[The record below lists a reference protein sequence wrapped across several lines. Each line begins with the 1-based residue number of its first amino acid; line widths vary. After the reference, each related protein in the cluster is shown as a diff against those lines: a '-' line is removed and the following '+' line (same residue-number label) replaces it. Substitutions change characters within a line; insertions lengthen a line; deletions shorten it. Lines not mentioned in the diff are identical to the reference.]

1 MKKSKISIKWQLFGY
16 LFILVGVL
24 LIVLWLFQI
33 VFMERFYKKI
43 KTKEIKEV
51 AKRIEENIDSSQLI
65 SIINQSVE
73 NKNLC
78 IILTNAQGKIIYG
91 ANTIGPDARIMNLN
105 PVQYW
110 RLGKLSEQSGGA
122 VLIYDNNQYPFG
134 YGDTSQFYNTPGTIY
149 KHYLRNAKAE
159 SVIYIK
165 QVIFGNQEAI
175 LLINSMI
182 APVHATITTIRQ
194 QLIYMTLIMISLAF
208 MLSIYIAKKIASPII
223 EINQLAKGLSDN
235 QESIVFEEKGY
246 KEIAELSYTLTHASK
261 ELLKTENFRRELIA
275 NISHDL
281 RTPLTL
287 ISGYAEMMRD
297 LPDENN
303 AENTQVI
310 IDEAQ
315 RLTALVND
323 MLDLSK
329 LQAGTWVMNKE
340 TYHFTNSIKEILER
354 YATLTEQEGYH
365 IQFKYDTEVWVK
377 ADALKISQVVYNLI
391 NNAINYTGD
400 DKCVMVVQKRQENT
414 VRLEVIDTGEG
425 IDKENLPY
433 IWDRY
438 YKVDKLHKRAM
449 IGTGLGL
456 SIVRNILEAHHA
468 QYGVISKKHY
478 GTTFWFELQLVD
490 NK

>member
-16 LFILVGVL
+16 LFILVGAL
-24 LIVLWLFQI
+24 LLVLWLFQI
-33 VFMERFYKKI
+33 VFMERFYKNI
-43 KTKEIKEV
+43 KKKEIKEV
-51 AKRIEENIDSSQLI
+51 AKHIEKNIDNSRLI

-78 IILTNAQGKIIYG
+78 IILTNAKGQIIYG

-110 RLGKLSEQSGGA
+110 RLGKMSEKAGGE
-122 VLIYDNNQYPFG
+122 VLIYDDNQYPYG
-134 YGDTSQFYNTPGTIY
+134 YGDLSSFYNVHENIY
-149 KHYLRNAKAE
+149 KRYLRNAKAE

-165 QVIFGNQEAI
+165 QIALGNEEVI

-182 APVHATITTIRQ
+182 APVHATVTTIRQ

-208 MLSIYIAKKIASPII
+208 VLSIYIARKIASPII
-223 EINQLAKGLSDN
+223 EMNKLAKGLADN
-235 QESIVFEEKGY
+235 QEQIVFEEKGY
-246 KEIAELSYTLTHASK
+246 KEIAELSHTLTHASK
-261 ELLKTENFRRELIA
+261 ELLKTETFRRELIA
-275 NISHDL
+275 NVSHDL

-329 LQAGTWVMNKE
+329 LQAGTWSITKE
-340 TYHFTNSIKEILER
+340 IYHFTNSIKEILKR

-365 IQFKYDTEVWVK
+365 ILFHYDAEVWVE

-391 NNAINYTGD
+391 NNAINYTGE
-400 DKCVMVVQKRQENT
+400 DKCVTVVQK
-414 VRLEVIDTGEG
+414 VREDKVRIEVIDTGQG
-425 IDKENLPY
+425 IDQENLPY

-478 GTTFWFELQLVD
+478 GTTFWFELHLVD